1 MGEGGRQAQ
10 RHRAPHSYRRPVDA
24 AGRPPG
30 PPGARTRRPSGSVG
44 QGGGAHRPTPPCATD
59 AASQGRARVEGR
71 RTAVRRFG
79 TRSGAAPRSRSQQ
92 PAPAL
97 SNCRKRAIGRRPPCR
112 RTTHGTSSQRAAPSP
127 SSATLPARRRRR
139 GRPVAAPGNRDPS
152 GGRQLPV
159 RVGAIMRARRLGLTT
174 TSAQRTRCTESAPRR
189 STRPTLPGSRRGP
202 RRRAPAM
209 TASSSPTAQYRLPR
223 ATTGAPSGITGFT
236 RCERATPP
244 YRSLPPRLESARR
257 VHRGKRKDASSQ
269 PATGAPL
276 NKNPR
281 QNTTER
287 RDHANRVPVQRRGL
301 PSRTATA
308 TATATAL
315 PPPWRI
321 SLPHQPPACKR
332 SA

>member
-1 MGEGGRQAQ
+1 
-10 RHRAPHSYRRPVDA
+10 
-24 AGRPPG
+24 
-30 PPGARTRRPSGSVG
+30 
-44 QGGGAHRPTPPCATD
+44 
-59 AASQGRARVEGR
+59 
-71 RTAVRRFG
+71 
-79 TRSGAAPRSRSQQ
+79 
-92 PAPAL
+92 
-97 SNCRKRAIGRRPPCR
+97 
-112 RTTHGTSSQRAAPSP
+112 
-127 SSATLPARRRRR
+127 
-139 GRPVAAPGNRDPS
+139 
-152 GGRQLPV
+152 
-159 RVGAIMRARRLGLTT
+159 MRARRLGLTT

-257 VHRGKRKDASSQ
+257 VHRGKRKGTSSQ

-321 SLPHQPPACKR
+321 PIIDTAGRSRRSER
-332 SA
+332 SARRQSRSPGSDVHRTDSGRMRAPVGASIGLGVANYHRADQGLLQSR